1 MNQKEILVA
10 LRRIT
15 RAIDLHSKQLEKSAG
30 LTVPQ
35 LLVLQALDEA
45 EHLSVSDIA
54 RQVNLSQGTVT
65 SVLERMAAKGL
76 VDRVRDTE
84 DRRRVRISL
93 SSEGRTRLQASP
105 DLLQES
111 FMQRFGQLEPWE
123 QKMLT
128 AAVERIASMM
138 DAQAVD
144 ASPILQVGEILRAPD
159 APPER

>member
-35 LLVLQALDEA
+35 LLVLQALGEA
-45 EHLSVSDIA
+45 DHLSVSDIA
-54 RQVNLSQGTVT
+54 RQINLSQGTVT
-65 SVLERMAAKGL
+65 SVLERMTAKGL
-76 VDRVRDTE
+76 VDRVRDPD

-93 SSEGRTRLQASP
+93 SSEGETRLRAAP
-105 DLLQES
+105 GLLQES
-111 FMQRFGQLEPWE
+111 FMERFGQLESWE

-144 ASPILQVGEILRAPD
+144 ASPILQVGEILPTPSERA
-159 APPER
+159 ER